1 LFSISGISCKSSYC
15 CVASR
20 IADARAS
27 RKKKPHDTAFQI
39 VENPPAPAVRTP
51 ERMKTIWLSRVA
63 AFAAREQSE
72 RQTLRQLERVAVCH
86 FSDTQKSRMMR
97 LLSCIVT

>member
-1 LFSISGISCKSSYC
+1 MQRPAEKPGIVKGRSPLTLF
-15 CVASR
+15 R
-20 IADARAS
+20 TR
-27 RKKKPHDTAFQI
+27 R
-39 VENPPAPAVRTP
+39 RTP
-51 ERMKTIWLSRVA
+51 ERMKTIWLLRVA

-97 LLSCIVT
+97 LSSCIVT